1 MNKRKTIYWLMMLP
15 ALIFLLVFMVVPIV
29 FIIQQSLISEAGA
42 FRFERYAQI
51 LTSARDWKAIGLTI
65 GVALLVTGFC
75 ELLAYPV
82 AYLMARTKSRSWKTV
97 FYIILVSPLLTSV
110 VIRSFAWIVL
120 LTQNGIINTILIA
133 AGVTEKPLTLL
144 WNLKAVILVYVQV
157 LLPFAVMPL
166 SSAFEEISTDYEKAS
181 KSLGMGRVATFFKI
195 TLPLTITGAVSGG
208 VMVFALTAGSYIT
221 PLLIGGGRQDFLPV
235 RIYQQAIQL
244 MDLQGAGAY
253 SCVLLILVLLII
265 LPVEYAL
272 KRWERKVYG

>member
-42 FRFERYAQI
+42 FSFERYAQI

-82 AYLMARTKSRSWKTV
+82 AYLMARTKSRSWKTA

-166 SSAFEEISTDYEKAS
+166 SSAFEEISTDYENAS

-195 TLPLTITGAVSGG
+195 TLPLTVTGAVSGG
-208 VMVFALTAGSYIT
+208 VMVSALTAGSYIT

>member
-42 FRFERYAQI
+42 FSFERYAQI

-195 TLPLTITGAVSGG
+195 TLPLTVTGAVSGG

>member
-42 FRFERYAQI
+42 FSFERYAQI
-51 LTSARDWKAIGLTI
+51 LTSVRDWKAIGLTI

-97 FYIILVSPLLTSV
+97 VYIILVSPLLTSV

-120 LTQNGIINTILIA
+120 LTQNGIINTILLA

-195 TLPLTITGAVSGG
+195 TLPLTVTGAVSGG

-253 SCVLLILVLLII
+253 SCVLLIMVLLII
-265 LPVEYAL
+265 LPVEYVL

>member
-42 FRFERYAQI
+42 FSFERYAQI

-195 TLPLTITGAVSGG
+195 TLPLTVTGAVSGG
-208 VMVFALTAGSYIT
+208 VMIFALTAGSYIT

>member
-1 MNKRKTIYWLMMLP
+1 MMLP

-42 FRFERYAQI
+42 FSFERYAQI

-82 AYLMARTKSRSWKTV
+82 AYLMARTKSRSWKTA

-195 TLPLTITGAVSGG
+195 TLPLTVTGAVSGG

>member
-42 FRFERYAQI
+42 FSFERYAQI

-195 TLPLTITGAVSGG
+195 TLPLTVTGAVSGG
-208 VMVFALTAGSYIT
+208 GMVFALTAGSYIT

>member
-42 FRFERYAQI
+42 FSFERYAQI

-157 LLPFAVMPL
+157 LIPFAVMPL

-195 TLPLTITGAVSGG
+195 TLPLTVTGAVSGG

>member
-1 MNKRKTIYWLMMLP
+1 MNKRKKIYWLMMLP

-42 FRFERYAQI
+42 FSFERYAQI

-195 TLPLTITGAVSGG
+195 TLPLTVTGAVSGG

>member
-1 MNKRKTIYWLMMLP
+1 MNKRKTIYWLLMLP

-42 FRFERYAQI
+42 FSFERYAQI

-133 AGVTEKPLTLL
+133 AGVTEKTLTLL

-195 TLPLTITGAVSGG
+195 TLPLTVTGAVSGG

>member
-42 FRFERYAQI
+42 FSLERYAQI

-195 TLPLTITGAVSGG
+195 TLPLTVTGAVSGG

>member
-42 FRFERYAQI
+42 FSFERYAQI

-82 AYLMARTKSRSWKTV
+82 AYLMTRTKSRSWKTV

-195 TLPLTITGAVSGG
+195 TLPLTVTGAVSGG

>member
-42 FRFERYAQI
+42 FSFERYAQI

-120 LTQNGIINTILIA
+120 LTQNGIINMILIA

-195 TLPLTITGAVSGG
+195 TLPLTVTGAVSGG

>member
-1 MNKRKTIYWLMMLP
+1 MNKRKKIYWLMMLP

-42 FRFERYAQI
+42 FSFERYAQI

-166 SSAFEEISTDYEKAS
+166 FSAFEEISTDYEKAS

-195 TLPLTITGAVSGG
+195 TLPLTVTGAVSGG

>member
-42 FRFERYAQI
+42 FSFERYAQI

-133 AGVTEKPLTLL
+133 AGVTEKALTLL

-195 TLPLTITGAVSGG
+195 TLPLTVTGAVSGG

>member
-42 FRFERYAQI
+42 FSFERYAQI

-75 ELLAYPV
+75 ELLAYPM

-195 TLPLTITGAVSGG
+195 TLPLTVTGAVSGG

>member
-1 MNKRKTIYWLMMLP
+1 MNKRKTIYWLLMLP

-42 FRFERYAQI
+42 FSFERYAQI

-195 TLPLTITGAVSGG
+195 TLPLTLTGAVSGG
-208 VMVFALTAGSYIT
+208 VMVFALTAGSYI
-221 PLLIGGGRQDFLPV
+221 LH
-235 RIYQQAIQL
+235 
-244 MDLQGAGAY
+244 
-253 SCVLLILVLLII
+253 S
-265 LPVEYAL
+265 
-272 KRWERKVYG
+272 

>member
-42 FRFERYAQI
+42 FSFERYAQI

-110 VIRSFAWIVL
+110 VIRSFAWVVL

-195 TLPLTITGAVSGG
+195 TLPLTVTGAVSGG

>member
-42 FRFERYAQI
+42 FSFERYAQI

-82 AYLMARTKSRSWKTV
+82 AYLMARTKSRSWKTA

-195 TLPLTITGAVSGG
+195 TLPLTVTGAVSGG

>member
-29 FIIQQSLISEAGA
+29 FIIQQSLISEAGV
-42 FRFERYAQI
+42 FSFERYAQI

-195 TLPLTITGAVSGG
+195 TLPLTVTGAVSGG

>member
-42 FRFERYAQI
+42 FSFERYAQI

-195 TLPLTITGAVSGG
+195 TLPLTVTGAVSGG

-221 PLLIGGGRQDFLPV
+221 PLMIGGGRQDFLPV

>member
-42 FRFERYAQI
+42 VSFERYAQI

-82 AYLMARTKSRSWKTV
+82 AYLMARTKSRNWKTV

-110 VIRSFAWIVL
+110 VIRSFAWIIL

-195 TLPLTITGAVSGG
+195 TLPLTVTGAVSGG

-253 SCVLLILVLLII
+253 SCILLILVLLII

>member
-1 MNKRKTIYWLMMLP
+1 MNKRKTIYWLLMLP

-42 FRFERYAQI
+42 FSFERYAQI

-195 TLPLTITGAVSGG
+195 TLPLTVTGAVSGG

>member
-42 FRFERYAQI
+42 FSFERYAQI

-195 TLPLTITGAVSGG
+195 TLPLTVTGAVSGG

-265 LPVEYAL
+265 LSVEYAL

>member
-42 FRFERYAQI
+42 FSFERYVQI

-195 TLPLTITGAVSGG
+195 TLPLTVTGAVSGG

>member
-1 MNKRKTIYWLMMLP
+1 MMLP

-42 FRFERYAQI
+42 FSFERYAQI

-195 TLPLTITGAVSGG
+195 TLPLTVTGAVSGG

-221 PLLIGGGRQDFLPV
+221 PLLIGGGRQDFLSV

-265 LPVEYAL
+265 LPMEYAL

>member
-42 FRFERYAQI
+42 FSFERYAQI

-195 TLPLTITGAVSGG
+195 TLPLTVTGAVSGG

-253 SCVLLILVLLII
+253 SCILLILVLLII

>member
-1 MNKRKTIYWLMMLP
+1 MNKRKTIYWLLMLP

-42 FRFERYAQI
+42 FSFERYAQI

-82 AYLMARTKSRSWKTV
+82 AYLMARTKSRSWKTA

-195 TLPLTITGAVSGG
+195 TLPLTVTGAVSGG

>member
-1 MNKRKTIYWLMMLP
+1 MNKRKKIYWLMMLP

-42 FRFERYAQI
+42 FSFERYAQI

-195 TLPLTITGAVSGG
+195 TLPLTVTGAVSGG

-253 SCVLLILVLLII
+253 SCILLILVLLII

>member
-1 MNKRKTIYWLMMLP
+1 MIYWLMMLP

-42 FRFERYAQI
+42 FSFERYAQI

-195 TLPLTITGAVSGG
+195 TLPLTVTGAVSGG

>member
-15 ALIFLLVFMVVPIV
+15 ALIFLLVFMVIPIV

-42 FRFERYAQI
+42 FSFERYAQI

-195 TLPLTITGAVSGG
+195 TLPLTVTGAVSGG

-253 SCVLLILVLLII
+253 SCVLLIMVLLII

>member
-42 FRFERYAQI
+42 FSFERYAQI

-195 TLPLTITGAVSGG
+195 TLPLTVTGAVSGG
-208 VMVFALTAGSYIT
+208 GMVFALTAGSYIT

-253 SCVLLILVLLII
+253 SCILLILVLLII

>member
-42 FRFERYAQI
+42 FSFERYAQI

-166 SSAFEEISTDYEKAS
+166 SSAFEEISTDYRES
-181 KSLGMGRVATFFKI
+181 FQKSGYG
-195 TLPLTITGAVSGG
+195 
-208 VMVFALTAGSYIT
+208 
-221 PLLIGGGRQDFLPV
+221 Q
-235 RIYQQAIQL
+235 
-244 MDLQGAGAY
+244 
-253 SCVLLILVLLII
+253 SCHVL
-265 LPVEYAL
+265 
-272 KRWERKVYG
+272 

>member
-15 ALIFLLVFMVVPIV
+15 ALIFLLVFMVIPIV
-29 FIIQQSLISEAGA
+29 FIIQQSLISEAGS
-42 FRFERYAQI
+42 FSFERYAQI

-120 LTQNGIINTILIA
+120 LTQNGIINTILLA

-195 TLPLTITGAVSGG
+195 TLPLTVTGAVSGG

-253 SCVLLILVLLII
+253 SCVLLIMVLLII

>member
-42 FRFERYAQI
+42 FSFERYAQI

-195 TLPLTITGAVSGG
+195 TLPLTVTGAVSGG

-253 SCVLLILVLLII
+253 SCVLLILVLLIL

>member
-1 MNKRKTIYWLMMLP
+1 MNKRKKIYWLMMLP

-42 FRFERYAQI
+42 FSFERYAQI

-82 AYLMARTKSRSWKTV
+82 AYLIARTKSRSWKTV

-195 TLPLTITGAVSGG
+195 TLPLTVTGAVSGG

>member
-29 FIIQQSLISEAGA
+29 FIIQQSLISEAGS
-42 FRFERYAQI
+42 FSFERYAQI

-65 GVALLVTGFC
+65 GVALLVAGFC

-120 LTQNGIINTILIA
+120 LTQNGIINTILLA

-144 WNLKAVILVYVQV
+144 WNFKAVILVYVQV

-195 TLPLTITGAVSGG
+195 TLPLTVTGAVSGG

>member
-1 MNKRKTIYWLMMLP
+1 MNKRKKIYWLMMLP

-42 FRFERYAQI
+42 FSFERYAQI

-166 SSAFEEISTDYEKAS
+166 FSAFEEISTDYEKAS

-195 TLPLTITGAVSGG
+195 ILPLTVTGAVSGG